1 MSLASTSQ
9 YYVTVDSQFKDQEKY
24 PLDTNFGVSF
34 QTKNPK
40 DVFYLNLF
48 DDSRFS
54 EEDFYDAD
62 HLNDEGALK
71 CSTIVNDYL
80 ENPAMDFDNFSDF
93 QAMVEDYK
101 IQLLMEEL
109 KEEINS

>member
-1 MSLASTSQ
+1 M
-9 YYVTVDSQFKDQEKY
+9 
-24 PLDTNFGVSF
+24 
-34 QTKNPK
+34 
-40 DVFYLNLF
+40 
-48 DDSRFS
+48 
-54 EEDFYDAD
+54 DAT
-62 HLNDEGALK
+62 
-71 CSTIVNDYL
+71 TIVNDYL